1 MGILHTLS
9 EIAKNNDKFK
19 NYEQN
24 QRDNDLQREELNRRR
39 EHKQQ
44 EIKAAQDLGKTIIDV
59 VDIMDQHSE
68 DIAENVET
76 VTEPVIGLAPA
87 ITGLLGLGGAYK
99 GLFRPAMDK
108 ESELSDAFRENKEVN
123 ELVEKI
129 READKKI
136 NYEEKWGISSW
147 DLQSKESVAKIKKR
161 HPELGQKAEE
171 LYKKHKNELQKQYKK
186 VKIGAA
192 IPIVSAIVGFVAANV
207 YATKLQVESSRVARW
222 QARKVLEDPK

>member
-99 GLFRPAMDK
+99 GLIRPAMDK

-123 ELVEKI
+123 ELV
-129 READKKI
+129 
-136 NYEEKWGISSW
+136 
-147 DLQSKESVAKIKKR
+147 
-161 HPELGQKAEE
+161 
-171 LYKKHKNELQKQYKK
+171 
-186 VKIGAA
+186 
-192 IPIVSAIVGFVAANV
+192 
-207 YATKLQVESSRVARW
+207 
-222 QARKVLEDPK
+222 

>member
-99 GLFRPAMDK
+99 GLIRPALDK

-161 HPELGQKAEE
+161 HPE
-171 LYKKHKNELQKQYKK
+171 
-186 VKIGAA
+186 
-192 IPIVSAIVGFVAANV
+192 
-207 YATKLQVESSRVARW
+207 
-222 QARKVLEDPK
+222 

>member
-68 DIAENVET
+68 
-76 VTEPVIGLAPA
+76 
-87 ITGLLGLGGAYK
+87 
-99 GLFRPAMDK
+99 
-108 ESELSDAFRENKEVN
+108 
-123 ELVEKI
+123 
-129 READKKI
+129 
-136 NYEEKWGISSW
+136 
-147 DLQSKESVAKIKKR
+147 
-161 HPELGQKAEE
+161 
-171 LYKKHKNELQKQYKK
+171 
-186 VKIGAA
+186 
-192 IPIVSAIVGFVAANV
+192 
-207 YATKLQVESSRVARW
+207 
-222 QARKVLEDPK
+222 VLPKT